1 MKRGKKYRASA
12 QKIDSEKV
20 YSVDEGVKL
29 VLDSAYAK
37 FDESID
43 IVAQLGVDT
52 KQSDQQVRGALT
64 LPNGLGKD
72 VKVIVFAKSE
82 HKEAQEAGA
91 DFVGAEDLVEKIK
104 EGWLDFD
111 RVIAT
116 PETMPLVAKV
126 AKILGPK
133 GKMPSPKLG
142 TVTPKVAAAVKAEKK
157 GKASFRT
164 DKQGSIHTSIGKKS
178 MGFEKIK
185 QNYLALAGE
194 IMRLKPQSSKGVY
207 LKKISISSSMG
218 LGVALN
224 TSDISRGKA

>member
-1 MKRGKKYRASA
+1 MKRGKKYIESL
-12 QKIDSEKV
+12 KKVDSEKA
-20 YSVDEGVKL
+20 YSVDEGIQL
-29 VLDSAYAK
+29 VLDASYVK
-37 FDESID
+37 FDESVD
-43 IVAQLGVDT
+43 VVAQLGVDT
-52 KQSDQQVRGALT
+52 KQPDQQVRGSLT
-64 LPNGLGKD
+64 LPNGLGKE

-82 HKEAQEAGA
+82 HKEAEEAGA

-116 PETMPLVAKV
+116 PETMSIVSKV

-133 GKMPSPKLG
+133 GKMPSPKMG
-142 TVTPKVAAAVKAEKK
+142 TVTSKVGPAVIAEKK
-157 GKASFRT
+157 GKASFKA
-164 DKQGSIHTSIGKKS
+164 DKQGSIHVSIGKKS
-178 MGFEKIK
+178 MGFDKIK

-218 LGVALN
+218 LGIALDA
-224 TSDISRGKA
+224 TQAKKEVM

>member
-1 MKRGKKYRASA
+1 MGKKYRESSK
-12 QKIDSEKV
+12 KIDSEKI
-20 YSVDEGVKL
+20 YSLDEGLKL
-29 VLDSAYAK
+29 VLDAAYAQ

-43 IVAQLGVDT
+43 VVARLGVDT
-52 KQSDQQVRGALT
+52 KQSDQQIRGALT

-82 HKEAQEAGA
+82 HKEAEEAGA
-91 DFVGAEDLVEKIK
+91 DFVGAEDLVEKIQK
-104 EGWLDFD
+104 GWLDFD

-142 TVTPKVAAAVKAEKK
+142 TVTPKVGAAVKAEKQ
-157 GKASFRT
+157 GKASFRA
-164 DKQGSIHTSIGKKS
+164 DKQGAVHVSIGKKS

-185 QNYLALAGE
+185 QNYLALTGE

-207 LKKISISSSMG
+207 LKKISMSSSMG
-218 LGVALN
+218 LGVNLN
-224 TSDISRGKA
+224 TKQGGV